1 MVGKCSG
8 ENLPLLEQKHTEIL
22 DRDGLKKVDN
32 NVTLEFKVAEFRFK
46 KKTTSVSTTKTNEK
60 SFFP

>member
-22 DRDGLKKVDN
+22 DRGGLKKVDD
-32 NVTLEFKVAEFRFK
+32 NVTLISKVAEFRLK
-46 KKTTSVSTTKTNEK
+46 KKNN
-60 SFFP
+60 